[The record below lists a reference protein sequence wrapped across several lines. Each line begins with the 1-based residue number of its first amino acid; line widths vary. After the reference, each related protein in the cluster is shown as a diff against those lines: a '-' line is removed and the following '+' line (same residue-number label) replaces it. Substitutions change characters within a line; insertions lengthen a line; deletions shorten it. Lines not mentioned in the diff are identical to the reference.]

1 MSILQ
6 TLLDKHPIRKT
17 KAQKQAFREWAVQ
30 TCTDMGYTACAE
42 EKGYSR
48 NIIIGNPETAQVI
61 FTAHYDT
68 QPRMFFPNM
77 CTPTKP
83 AVFLLYQIGMGI
95 GIVAVGALLG
105 LLAGFVFHSFWVG
118 YNLSLAVTLA
128 LCVLMMFGPANPSCA
143 NDNTSGVAAVLEL
156 IARIP
161 A

>member
-6 TLLDKHPIRKT
+6 ALLDKHPIRKT

-83 AVFLLYQIGMGI
+83 AIFLLYQIGMGI

-105 LLAGFVFHSFWVG
+105 LLTGFVFHSFWVG
-118 YNLSLAVTLA
+118 YILSLAATLA
-128 LCVLMMFGPANPSCA
+128 LCFLIMFGPANPSCA

-156 IARIP
+156 MARIP

>member
-30 TCTDMGYTACAE
+30 TCTDMGYTAWAE

-83 AVFLLYQIGMGI
+83 AIFLLYQIGMGI

-105 LLAGFVFHSFWVG
+105 LLAGLVTGSFWAG
-118 YNLSLAVTLA
+118 YFTGYISLIVL
-128 LCVLMMFGPANPSCA
+128 LGLMMFGPANPSCA

-156 IARIP
+156 MARIP